1 MQELLDTFVEEWE
14 CGSAH
19 RQSGLSGDEIY
30 TPKQSTTLK
39 LPRPSVILTKG
50 FESSQIASID
60 DYLVLFTCF
69 KGYLVAFNLTAYD
82 NAISRPVYLE
92 NMTTSGLYKCSASE
106 KPKKNMQLRIHN
118 GRLLVSMANTIHTIS
133 LPQFLLPLISYIPR
147 FGNYRFYSQGSAISS
162 VIVKRI
168 IHTTLG

>member
-1 MQELLDTFVEEWE
+1 MTEYIELKERLAKEQAEGVMQELLDTFVEEWE

-106 KPKKNMQLRIHN
+106 KPKKIC
-118 GRLLVSMANTIHTIS
+118 SYAYTMAG
-133 LPQFLLPLISYIPR
+133 Y
-147 FGNYRFYSQGSAISS
+147 
-162 VIVKRI
+162 
-168 IHTTLG
+168 